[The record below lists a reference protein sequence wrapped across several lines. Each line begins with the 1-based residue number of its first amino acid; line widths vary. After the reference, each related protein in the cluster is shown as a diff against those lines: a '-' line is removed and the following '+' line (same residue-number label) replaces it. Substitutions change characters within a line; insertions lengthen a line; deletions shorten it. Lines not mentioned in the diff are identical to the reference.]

1 MIRIMKIAAR
11 EALQADPRA
20 CTLADDRPASIEIT
34 FGAGPE
40 RTGAMIAIPAYDDD
54 GDPIGDSEIGET
66 ITAIEALIA
75 DHNASA

>member
-1 MIRIMKIAAR
+1 
-11 EALQADPRA
+11 
-20 CTLADDRPASIEIT
+20 
-34 FGAGPE
+34 
-40 RTGAMIAIPAYDDD
+40 MIAIPAYDDD